1 MLVLPAVD
9 IRGGKCVRL
18 IQGDANRELV
28 YSADPVE
35 AALRWE
41 ACGAPWL
48 HVVDL
53 DGAFE
58 GRPANLEVIRRLTAA
73 VGVPVQV
80 GGGIRSLAA
89 VEQVLGAGAARVV
102 LGTVAVT
109 SPGLLREACRLFGE
123 RIAVA
128 LDGRRGSV
136 VTEGWVRD
144 SAAPVVE
151 AARSAILAGASRIVY
166 TDTTRDGTMAGPD
179 LATVRALLEA
189 VRVPVIAS
197 GGVASVDDLRRLL
210 ALEPQGLEGVI
221 VGRALYE
228 GRVRL
233 EDLLAAAS

>member
-1 MLVLPAVD
+1 VLVLPAVD

-18 IQGDANRELV
+18 IQGDASRELV

-109 SPGLLREACRLFGE
+109 SPGLLREACRRFGE

-144 SAAPVVE
+144 SDRPGGGGGPQRRPRGRRPGSSTRTRPAT
-151 AARSAILAGASRIVY
+151 ARW
-166 TDTTRDGTMAGPD
+166 AGPD
-179 LATVRALLEA
+179 CHVGPSWR
-189 VRVPVIAS
+189 RS
-197 GGVASVDDLRRLL
+197 GC
-210 ALEPQGLEGVI
+210 P
-221 VGRALYE
+221 
-228 GRVRL
+228 
-233 EDLLAAAS
+233 